1 LLKCD
6 ICGEQIQIT
15 DSSSRIFRL
24 PDEIQLQTPAFGIE
38 SSPWLDLGLQE
49 APSPQAALE
58 PKAASERVPEAPK
71 TAPKD
76 PDKAI
81 TAYALGL
88 FRVNGWPCSELD
100 GYRAFAVK
108 ASFRDPRTGA
118 KDTSNFTVSATGGV
132 LTFETVVLP
141 LPPPP
146 WNILREAINA
156 LNLCSGGSVFVLRE
170 CGIAARHRL
179 LPSTERP
186 EALTV
191 EDIVQA
197 LRQINHDK
205 KLATPVLEAAIRDG
219 RLSPTSIEL
228 AFSEPIPPNVKPVTF
243 EQLYALGQ
251 ASGFHAV
258 RDGDM
263 IGLSSRPCPFNQCS
277 VQASAVG
284 GVLRLWTVLGED
296 VEALMAS
303 DRWQY
308 VRHVLRNL
316 SHESPAL
323 TPTQLSQLLER
334 LNGLNDTS
342 ALIRYVWSNKKV
354 YAMAVVPAS
363 GKELAVEDFVR
374 LTQALFRSANEGP
387 RDIGHVRQAG

>member
-1 LLKCD
+1 M
-6 ICGEQIQIT
+6 
-15 DSSSRIFRL
+15 
-24 PDEIQLQTPAFGIE
+24 
-38 SSPWLDLGLQE
+38 GLQE

-58 PKAASERVPEAPK
+58 PKAASDQIPEAPK
-71 TAPKD
+71 TAHKD

-88 FRVNGWPCSELD
+88 FRVHGWPCRELE

-108 ASFRDPRTGA
+108 AAFRDPKTGT
-118 KDTSNFTVSATGGV
+118 KDVANFTVSASGGV

-170 CGIAARHRL
+170 CGVAARHRL
-179 LPSTERP
+179 LPSTEKA

-191 EDIVQA
+191 EDIMQA

-205 KLATPVLEAAIRDG
+205 KLATPVLEEAARDG

-228 AFSEPIPPNVKPVTF
+228 AFSEPIPPNVTPVAF
-243 EQLYALGQ
+243 EQMYNLGQ
-251 ASGFHAV
+251 ASGFHSV
-258 RDGDM
+258 RDGEM
-263 IGLSSRPCPFNQCS
+263 IGLSSHPCPFNQCP
-277 VQASAVG
+277 VQASSVG

-334 LNGLNDTS
+334 LNSLNDAS

-354 YAMAVVPAS
+354 YAMAVVPAT

-374 LTQALFRSANEGP
+374 LTQALFRSANEGT
-387 RDIGHVRQAG
+387 RGMGRIRKAV